1 MTAHRCIAC
10 GNPTENGKEACQV
23 CYRSIAANVDGIPE
37 PATRMSR
44 AGYDRLAKTLG
55 RTPSDADLA
64 SRYSEALLR
73 AVDAEQYWRE
83 RYEDARLDCR
93 VLGAI
98 LFVVLVTV
106 VVYGIVRWVA

>member
-1 MTAHRCIAC
+1 MTAHRCISC
-10 GNPTENGKEACQV
+10 GNPTENAKETCQA
-23 CYRSIAANVDGIPE
+23 CYRNAAASVDSIAE
-37 PATRMSR
+37 PARMSR
-44 AGYDRLAKTLG
+44 AGYDRLAKDLG
-55 RTPSDADLA
+55 HAPSDADLA

-106 VVYGIVRWVA
+106 IVYGIVRWVA